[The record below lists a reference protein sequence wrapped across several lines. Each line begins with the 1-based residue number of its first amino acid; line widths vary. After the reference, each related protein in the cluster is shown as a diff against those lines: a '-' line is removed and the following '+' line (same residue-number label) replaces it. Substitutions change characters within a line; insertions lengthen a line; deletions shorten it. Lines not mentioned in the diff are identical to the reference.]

1 MVKIVT
7 VPDDDIIIEN
17 YVRVMGRWTLPNY
30 KGCPF
35 CIDIPDK
42 DERILI
48 VYHGQK
54 WYAHQECYDKYI
66 EEVKYAVNEL
76 IAQGKWW

>member
-1 MVKIVT
+1 M
-7 VPDDDIIIEN
+7 
-17 YVRVMGRWTLPNY
+17 PNY

-76 IAQGKWW
+76 IAQGKW